1 MIPLKDENP
10 SSTIPFVNLFLITV
24 NICIFVYLNYF
35 TSGETDQ
42 FFLRLGFIPYE
53 LIYFTDIGPE
63 NIVPLPLS
71 IFTSMFIHG
80 GWIHLLSN
88 MLYLWIF
95 GDNVEDLLGHVKYL
109 FFYLTC
115 GIVATGVH
123 FFINPISKV
132 PTVGASGAI
141 AGVLGAYLFLFP
153 KARVKTLLILFIFIK
168 IISIPAILLLVLWIA
183 MQILSAYIEYG
194 SKTGGGIAWFAHIG
208 GFAAGFVLIIL
219 MKKRKKRPYLNRI

>member
-10 SSTIPFVNLFLITV
+10 SSTFPVV
-24 NICIFVYLNYF
+24 NIILIIANISIFIYLNYF
-35 TSGETDQ
+35 VPGETNQ
-42 FFLRLGFIPYE
+42 FFLKLGFIPFE
-53 LIYFTDIGPE
+53 LTHFKDIGPE
-63 NIVPLPLS
+63 NLVPVPLTL
-71 IFTSMFIHG
+71 FTAMFIHG

-123 FFINPISKV
+123 FFINTASKV

-153 KARVKTLLILFIFIK
+153 KARVKTLLILFIFIH
-168 IISIPAILLLVLWIA
+168 IISIPAIIVLGLWIV

-208 GFAAGFVLIIL
+208 GFAAGLVLIVL
-219 MKKRKKRPYLNRI
+219 MKKRKKRPYLKKL

>member
-53 LIYFTDIGPE
+53 LNFFTDIGPK
-63 NIVPLPLS
+63 NIVPVPLS
-71 IFTSMFIHG
+71 IFTSIFIHG

-115 GIVATGVH
+115 GIIATGVH

-153 KARVKTLLILFIFIK
+153 KARVKTLLFLFIFIK
-168 IISIPAILLLVLWIA
+168 IIKHSCHHFTRCLDSNSNFKCL
-183 MQILSAYIEYG
+183 Y
-194 SKTGGGIAWFAHIG
+194 
-208 GFAAGFVLIIL
+208 
-219 MKKRKKRPYLNRI
+219 

>member
-10 SSTIPFVNLFLITV
+10 SSTIPVVNLFLITV

-35 TSGETDQ
+35 TSGETNQ
-42 FFLRLGFIPYE
+42 FFLKLGFIPYE
-53 LIYFTDIGPE
+53 LIHFKDISPE
-63 NIVPLPLS
+63 NLVPVPLT
-71 IFTSMFIHG
+71 IFTAMFIHG

-95 GDNVEDLLGHVKYL
+95 GDNVEDLLGHVKYF

-115 GIVATGVH
+115 GIAATGVH
-123 FFINPISKV
+123 FFINTASKI

-153 KARVKTLLILFIFIK
+153 KARVKTLLILFIFIQ
-168 IISIPAILLLVLWIA
+168 IISIPAIILLGLWIV
-183 MQILSAYIEYG
+183 MQVLSAYIEYG
-194 SKTGGGIAWFAHIG
+194 SKTGAGIAWFAHIG
-208 GFAAGFVLIIL
+208 GFAAGLVLIIL
-219 MKKRKKRPYLNRI
+219 IKKRKKRPYLKKT

>member
-1 MIPLKDENP
+1 MIPLRDENQ
-10 SSTIPFVNLFLITV
+10 SSTIPFVNIFLIIA
-24 NICIFVYLNYF
+24 NICVFLYLNYF
-35 TSGETDQ
+35 VPGETNQ
-42 FFLRLGFIPYE
+42 FFFKLGFIPFE
-53 LIYFTDIGPE
+53 FAHFKDIGPE
-63 NIVPLPLS
+63 NLVPVPLT
-71 IFTSMFIHG
+71 IFTAMFIHG

-109 FFYLTC
+109 FFYLAC
-115 GIVATGVH
+115 GIAATGVH
-123 FFINPISKV
+123 FFINTTSKV

-153 KARVKTLLILFIFIK
+153 KARVKTLLILFIFIH
-168 IISIPAILLLVLWIA
+168 IISIPAIIVLSLWII

-208 GFAAGFVLIIL
+208 GFAAGLVLIVL
-219 MKKRKKRPYLNRI
+219 MKKRKKRPYL